1 MNLKELKDR
10 IIAAYE
16 WDRKFGD
23 EVRNVETYEELAN
36 VIKDREN
43 FYPINADWIRA
54 VSYTHL
60 PVGVHAIAEAL
71 KPLFLGEYERVDL
84 ERELET
90 LRNMS
95 FSERYQLILQ

>member
-43 FYPINADWIRA
+43 FYPINADWIRECER
-54 VSYTHL
+54 
-60 PVGVHAIAEAL
+60 PD
-71 KPLFLGEYERVDL
+71 LFFTG
-84 ERELET
+84 RENTGLFNSGDQNSGN
-90 LRNMS
+90 RNS
-95 FSERYQLILQ
+95 GDRNSGYRSSGYRNNIRNKKRP